1 MWNKRGGLNNDIN
14 IKTFNAIGNGSSSD
28 VASIQSAIN
37 AATKGSNYFNRNIT
51 IPSGNYVID
60 SNLTIPSSVSLKIQ
74 QGANFSIKSGSTL
87 TVNGFTMSRGI
98 NGPSS
103 NFPAKHDLFINNH
116 VYSNNRYGISFSIEG
131 QTTATD
137 VGAII
142 EGNHIAYNAQD
153 GIYSTV
159 PSNKVKI
166 VNNFIYKNGQDGIRF
181 IGGASDMEVVGNH
194 VYDNGQSG
202 NSSYQTGILIG
213 TGVVS
218 GNAASNIRLA
228 RNRVFDDQG
237 TKTQIIGIA
246 IKGSNASISN
256 VQIENNDITGTTTP
270 TLFTGTL
277 SNIKVRNNDG
287 YNPIGVSSITVGASP
302 FTYTAGYSPETI
314 YVDGG
319 TVSSITKGG
328 ITIAT
333 STGRA
338 IQLEPNESIVVTY
351 SATPTMTADK
361 H

>member
-74 QGANFSIKSGSTL
+74 Q
-87 TVNGFTMSRGI
+87 
-98 NGPSS
+98 
-103 NFPAKHDLFINNH
+103 
-116 VYSNNRYGISFSIEG
+116 E
-131 QTTATD
+131 
-137 VGAII
+137 
-142 EGNHIAYNAQD
+142 
-153 GIYSTV
+153 
-159 PSNKVKI
+159 
-166 VNNFIYKNGQDGIRF
+166 
-181 IGGASDMEVVGNH
+181 
-194 VYDNGQSG
+194 
-202 NSSYQTGILIG
+202 
-213 TGVVS
+213 
-218 GNAASNIRLA
+218 
-228 RNRVFDDQG
+228 
-237 TKTQIIGIA
+237 
-246 IKGSNASISN
+246 
-256 VQIENNDITGTTTP
+256 
-270 TLFTGTL
+270 
-277 SNIKVRNNDG
+277 
-287 YNPIGVSSITVGASP
+287 IGVSSITVGASP